1 MVMAESPNAEP
12 RDDASPVAASR
23 VFNCTQCKSKFNRQ
37 AHLKRHQKSHRA
49 DKPFHCLYCKLS
61 SSRRDVITR
70 HTRNFHPDKI
80 RSPSNDNTQSRSSLS
95 PRRAASIQEQSDL
108 DGTASDKEPRRM
120 STLGT
125 SLSLDSDVTSAVYES
140 FGDSIS
146 RENRLLGIDAPTVTS
161 ADMLDMWGDF
171 QFADPSISQLIGP
184 DVLLLQDMA
193 PQNRQGIRFPPLQA
207 PPSPISS
214 TSIASCPPESRGAF
228 YIEDEQYQRAKQN
241 YDAVT
246 TSERFSSY
254 RFPSKFAVSRFVR
267 GFFEY
272 MAPHIP
278 IVHLPTFDIISTPG
292 KSPT

>member
-1 MVMAESPNAEP
+1 
-12 RDDASPVAASR
+12 
-23 VFNCTQCKSKFNRQ
+23 
-37 AHLKRHQKSHRA
+37 
-49 DKPFHCLYCKLS
+49 
-61 SSRRDVITR
+61 
-70 HTRNFHPDKI
+70 
-80 RSPSNDNTQSRSSLS
+80 
-95 PRRAASIQEQSDL
+95 
-108 DGTASDKEPRRM
+108 M
-120 STLGT
+120 STLGI
-125 SLSLDSDVTSAVYES
+125 SLSQDSDVTSAVYES

-146 RENRLLGIDAPTVTS
+146 RENRLLGLDAPTVTS
-161 ADMLDMWGDF
+161 TDMLDIWGDF
-171 QFADPSISQLIGP
+171 QFADPAMSQLIGP
-184 DVLLLQDMA
+184 DVLLLPDMA
-193 PQNRQGIRFPPLQA
+193 PQNHQGIRFPPLQA

-272 MAPHIP
+272 MAPHMP
-278 IVHLPTFDIISTPG
+278 IVHLPTFNIISTPG